1 MSLMRRGLGATLAL
15 ATVMLLLA
23 PVTIGLGTCPA
34 PPGALSTVELLC
46 DSGAITKCPDLP
58 LVTYP
63 HKNTTKCVAPAVA
76 QGDAGT
82 GACMLPLADLHAQA
96 VRRRAVESVVPGR
109 CRGWASQNLPS
120 TSSWRS
126 VNFAPLLLADPGR
139 RHPGVRRCLVPLP
152 GHSQLRAGRSPIAA

>member
-1 MSLMRRGLGATLAL
+1 MSLIRRGLGATLAL

-82 GACMLPLADLHAQA
+82 GACMLPLAAQTSMPKPCDGA
-96 VRRRAVESVVPGR
+96 PSNPWCPADAAGGPLRTCPRRALG
-109 CRGWASQNLPS
+109 
-120 TSSWRS
+120 
-126 VNFAPLLLADPGR
+126 
-139 RHPGVRRCLVPLP
+139 
-152 GHSQLRAGRSPIAA
+152 AA